1 MSNDEN
7 AESVSVTLRMPSDI
21 LAELR
26 RIRQDQRERLATGSW
41 GRTIVSLSDGD
52 ENDDEILAQ
61 LLLQA
66 YSDEL
71 REAHSAPRKMEDGP
85 RW

>member
-1 MSNDEN
+1 MSDGEN
-7 AESVSVTLRMPSDI
+7 ADPVSVEISMPADI
-21 LAELR
+21 LDELR
-26 RIRQDQRERLATGSW
+26 EIRLQQRERLAKGPW
-41 GRTIVSLSDGD
+41 GRSKATLSDGD
-52 ENDDEILAQ
+52 ENDEDVIAQ

-66 YSDEL
+66 YGDEL